1 MKKTA
6 GLVTTALLMSACA
19 APPAPTTASH
29 PHVGIANPASVYC
42 IQQGGKLRMEPT
54 THGAHAIC
62 ILPSGQEV
70 DEWAYYR
77 QHHPSPQP

>member
-1 MKKTA
+1 M
-6 GLVTTALLMSACA
+6 
-19 APPAPTTASH
+19 
-29 PHVGIANPASVYC
+29 
-42 IQQGGKLRMEPT
+42 RMEPT